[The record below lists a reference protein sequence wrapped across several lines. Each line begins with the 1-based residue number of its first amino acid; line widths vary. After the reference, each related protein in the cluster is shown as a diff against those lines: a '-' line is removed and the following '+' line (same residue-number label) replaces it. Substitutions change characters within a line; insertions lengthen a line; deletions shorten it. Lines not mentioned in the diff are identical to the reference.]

1 MLCTGCF
8 KKLNVTQGLIYEIQ
22 LLRGTANNVGFTTK
36 LVNSDG
42 WGYHHEPVEHRL
54 K

>member
-36 LVNSDG
+36 LVNSDHPCE
-42 WGYHHEPVEHRL
+42 HHVWSRD
-54 K
+54 